1 MNMDPLYVGP
11 SQNQQAWRAA
21 LFGKDD
27 ALLSQ
32 LAESEPPGITHFE
45 IGTYINGL
53 YRMTQMPFSQ
63 DHDVR
68 PDVER
73 VLPTVR
79 ATRQR
84 LGWRQRE
91 LDIGLMRWI
100 RRASALSV
108 VIGAGV
114 TMAAG
119 GPSWAELVRLLL
131 KVALEKGHEITQM
144 VPTPDSTPEHAT
156 YERQVIRVE
165 RFKPEAGEEARR
177 VLALIEAWQA
187 DTEALMRGAQ
197 LCYDLFGQHLFTHI
211 TQILYSRA
219 LQTSPIHRAIAELA
233 HAQHVPDRGP
243 GLFPGWDSIIS
254 YNFDDLM
261 GEALTEQQVPH
272 AAWAMRRGE
281 IVGDPDELA
290 KGSDWHQSIFHLHG
304 YTPRRLFLITDVEF
318 VFSTAQYF
326 KVYGGQRSGIID
338 HALNQ
343 YLANPV
349 HVSLYV
355 GCSFSDEAMNDLL
368 REAARRYPGRFHFAL
383 LRLPDVLRGQEPTS
397 DQLEDV
403 SARYHDMGVQPI
415 WVHDYDEIP
424 EIIRSLK

>member
-11 SQNQQAWRAA
+11 SQNRQAWHAA
-21 LFGKDD
+21 LSGQDD

-32 LAESEPPGITHFE
+32 LAEGEPPGVAHFE
-45 IGTYINGL
+45 IATYINGL
-53 YRMTQMPFSQ
+53 YRMTQHPFFQ
-63 DHDVR
+63 GRDVR

-73 VLPTVR
+73 VLPTVHAIR
-79 ATRQR
+79 RR

-144 VPTPDSTPEHAT
+144 VPTPDSTPGHET

-165 RFKPEAGEEARR
+165 RFKPEAEEEARH
-177 VLALIEAWQA
+177 VLALIEMQQA

-197 LCYDLFGQHLFTHI
+197 LCYDLFSQHLFTHI
-211 TQILYSRA
+211 TQILYPRA
-219 LQTSPIHRAIAELA
+219 PQPSPIHRAIAELA
-233 HAQHVPDRGP
+233 YAQHVPDRGP

-272 AAWAMRRGE
+272 AAWAMRGGE

-290 KGSDWHQSIFHLHG
+290 KGSDWHQPIFHLHG
-304 YTPRRLFLITDVEF
+304 YTPRRLFLITNVEF

-338 HALNQ
+338 RALNQ

-349 HVSLYV
+349 HVSLYI

-383 LRLPDVLRGQEPTS
+383 LRLPGVLRGQEPTS
-397 DQLEDV
+397 DQLEAA
-403 SARYHDMGVQPI
+403 SARYRDMGVQPI

>member
-1 MNMDPLYVGP
+1 MDPLHVGP
-11 SQNQQAWRAA
+11 AQNRTAWQAA

-27 ALLSQ
+27 ALLAQ
-32 LAESEPPGITHFE
+32 LAESEPPGETHFE
-45 IGTYINGL
+45 IATYINGL
-53 YRMTQMPFSQ
+53 YRMTQHPFFQ
-63 DHDVR
+63 GRDVR

-73 VLPTVR
+73 VLPTVHAIR
-79 ATRQR
+79 RR

-144 VPTPDSTPEHAT
+144 VPTPDSTPGHET

-165 RFKPEAGEEARR
+165 RFKPEAEEEARR
-177 VLALIEAWQA
+177 VLALIEMQQA

-197 LCYDLFGQHLFTHI
+197 LCYDLFSQHLFTHI

-219 LQTSPIHRAIAELA
+219 PQPSPIHRAIAELA

-272 AAWAMRRGE
+272 AAWAMRGGE

-290 KGSDWHQSIFHLHG
+290 RKSDWHQPMLHLHG
-304 YTPRRLFLITDVEF
+304 YTPRRLFFITNVEF

-338 HALNQ
+338 RALNQ

-349 HVSLYV
+349 HVSLYI

-383 LRLPDVLRGQEPTS
+383 LRLPGVLRGQEPTS
-397 DQLEDV
+397 DQLEAA

-424 EIIRSLK
+424 EIVRRLK

>member
-1 MNMDPLYVGP
+1 MDPLYVGP

-32 LAESEPPGITHFE
+32 LAESEPPGVTHFE

-63 DHDVR
+63 GHDVR

-79 ATRQR
+79 AIRQR

-144 VPTPDSTPEHAT
+144 SPTPDSTPE
-156 YERQVIRVE
+156 Q
-165 RFKPEAGEEARR
+165 RR
-177 VLALIEAWQA
+177 
-187 DTEALMRGAQ
+187 M
-197 LCYDLFGQHLFTHI
+197 
-211 TQILYSRA
+211 
-219 LQTSPIHRAIAELA
+219 
-233 HAQHVPDRGP
+233 
-243 GLFPGWDSIIS
+243 
-254 YNFDDLM
+254 
-261 GEALTEQQVPH
+261 
-272 AAWAMRRGE
+272 
-281 IVGDPDELA
+281 
-290 KGSDWHQSIFHLHG
+290 
-304 YTPRRLFLITDVEF
+304 
-318 VFSTAQYF
+318 
-326 KVYGGQRSGIID
+326 
-338 HALNQ
+338 
-343 YLANPV
+343 
-349 HVSLYV
+349 
-355 GCSFSDEAMNDLL
+355 
-368 REAARRYPGRFHFAL
+368 
-383 LRLPDVLRGQEPTS
+383 
-397 DQLEDV
+397 
-403 SARYHDMGVQPI
+403 SAR
-415 WVHDYDEIP
+415 
-424 EIIRSLK
+424 

>member
-1 MNMDPLYVGP
+1 MDPLYVGP
-11 SQNQQAWRAA
+11 SQNQQAWHAA
-21 LFGKDD
+21 LSGQDET
-27 ALLSQ
+27 LLSQ
-32 LAESEPPGITHFE
+32 LAESEPPGVTHFE
-45 IGTYINGL
+45 IATYINGL
-53 YRMTQMPFSQ
+53 YRMTQNPFFQ
-63 DHDVR
+63 DRDVR

-73 VLPTVR
+73 VLPTVQ
-79 ATRQR
+79 AIRQR

-91 LDIGLMRWI
+91 LDISLMRWI

-144 VPTPDSTPEHAT
+144 VPTPDSTSEHET

-165 RFKPEAGEEARR
+165 RFKPEAKEEARR
-177 VLALIEAWQA
+177 VLTLIETQQA

-219 LQTSPIHRAIAELA
+219 SQPSPIHRAVAELA
-233 HAQHVPDRGP
+233 HAQRVPDRGP

-254 YNFDDLM
+254 YNFDNLM

-272 AAWAMRRGE
+272 AAWAMRGGE

-290 KGSDWHQSIFHLHG
+290 KGSDWHQPIIHLHG
-304 YTPRRLFLITDVEF
+304 YTPRRLFLITKVEF

-338 HALNQ
+338 RALNQ

-368 REAARRYPGRFHFAL
+368 REAAQRYPGRCHFAL
-383 LRLPDVLRGQEPTS
+383 LRLPDVLRRQEPTS
-397 DQLEDV
+397 DQLEAA

>member
-1 MNMDPLYVGP
+1 MDPLYVGP
-11 SQNQQAWRAA
+11 SQNRQAWRAA
-21 LFGKDD
+21 LSGQDD
-27 ALLSQ
+27 ALLPQ
-32 LAESEPPGITHFE
+32 LAEGEPPGVAHFE
-45 IGTYINGL
+45 IATYINGL
-53 YRMTQMPFSQ
+53 YRMTQNPFFQ
-63 DHDVR
+63 GRDVR

-73 VLPTVR
+73 VLPTVYAIR
-79 ATRQR
+79 RR

-100 RRASALSV
+100 RRASALSL

-144 VPTPDSTPEHAT
+144 VPTPDSTPGHET
-156 YERQVIRVE
+156 YKRQVIRVE
-165 RFKPEAGEEARR
+165 RFKPEAEEEARR
-177 VLALIEAWQA
+177 VLALIEMQQA

-197 LCYDLFGQHLFTHI
+197 LCYDLFSQHLFTHI

-219 LQTSPIHRAIAELA
+219 PQPSPIHRAIAELA

-254 YNFDDLM
+254 YNFDDLL

-272 AAWAMRRGE
+272 AAWAMRGGE

-290 KGSDWHQSIFHLHG
+290 KGSDWHQPIFHLHG
-304 YTPRRLFLITDVEF
+304 YTPRRLFLITNVEF

-338 HALNQ
+338 RALNQ

-349 HVSLYV
+349 HVSLYI

-383 LRLPDVLRGQEPTS
+383 LRLPGVLRGQEPTS
-397 DQLEDV
+397 DQLEAA

-424 EIIRSLK
+424 EIIRSLR

>member
-1 MNMDPLYVGP
+1 MEPLHVGP
-11 SQNQQAWRAA
+11 SQNQQAWHAA
-21 LFGKDD
+21 LSGKDD

-32 LAESEPPGITHFE
+32 LAESEPPGVTHFQ
-45 IGTYINGL
+45 IATYINGL
-53 YRMTQMPFSQ
+53 YRMTQHPFYQ
-63 DHDVR
+63 GQDVR

-73 VLPTVR
+73 VLPVVH
-79 ATRQR
+79 AIRQR

-131 KVALEKGHEITQM
+131 EVALEKGHEITQM
-144 VPTPDSTPEHAT
+144 VPAPDSTPEHET

-165 RFKPEAGEEARR
+165 RLEPDAEEEAKRI
-177 VLALIEAWQA
+177 LALIEAWQA

-211 TQILYSRA
+211 TQILYPRA
-219 LQTSPIHRAIAELA
+219 PQPGPIHRAIAELA

-243 GLFPGWDSIIS
+243 GLFPGWDSIVS

-290 KGSDWHQSIFHLHG
+290 RKSDWHQPILHLHG

-318 VFSTAQYF
+318 VFSTSQYF
-326 KVYGGQRSGIID
+326 KVYEGQRGGIID
-338 HALNQ
+338 RALNQ

-368 REAARRYPGRFHFAL
+368 REAAQRYPGRFHFAL
-383 LRLPDVLRGQEPTS
+383 LRLPNELRGGEPTS
-397 DQLEDV
+397 DQLEAA

-415 WVHDYDEIP
+415 WVHEYDEIP

>member
-1 MNMDPLYVGP
+1 MEPLHVGP
-11 SQNQQAWRAA
+11 SQNQQAWHAA
-21 LFGKDD
+21 LSGQDD

-32 LAESEPPGITHFE
+32 LAESEPPGVTHFQ
-45 IGTYINGL
+45 IATYINGL
-53 YRMTQMPFSQ
+53 YRMTQHPFYQ
-63 DHDVR
+63 GHDVR

-73 VLPTVR
+73 VLPTVH
-79 ATRQR
+79 AIRQR

-144 VPTPDSTPEHAT
+144 VPAPDSTPEHET

-165 RFKPEAGEEARR
+165 RFKPEAEEEARR
-177 VLALIEAWQA
+177 VLALIEARQA

-219 LQTSPIHRAIAELA
+219 PQPSPIHRAIAELA

-261 GEALTEQQVPH
+261 GDALTEQQVPH
-272 AAWAMRRGE
+272 AAWAMRGGE

-290 KGSDWHQSIFHLHG
+290 RKSDWHQPILHLHG

-318 VFSTAQYF
+318 VFSTSQYF
-326 KVYGGQRSGIID
+326 KVYEGQRSGIID
-338 HALNQ
+338 RALNQ

-368 REAARRYPGRFHFAL
+368 REAAQRYPGRFHFAL
-383 LRLPDVLRGQEPTS
+383 LRLPNELRGGEPTP
-397 DQLEDV
+397 DQLEAA

-415 WVHDYDEIP
+415 WVHEYDEIP
-424 EIIRSLK
+424 EMIRSLK

>member
-1 MNMDPLYVGP
+1 MDPLYVGP
-11 SQNQQAWRAA
+11 SQNRQAWRAA
-21 LFGKDD
+21 LSGQDD
-27 ALLSQ
+27 ALLPQ
-32 LAESEPPGITHFE
+32 LAEGEPPGVAHFE
-45 IGTYINGL
+45 IATYINGL
-53 YRMTQMPFSQ
+53 YRMTQNPFFQ
-63 DHDVR
+63 GRDVR

-73 VLPTVR
+73 VLPTVYAIR
-79 ATRQR
+79 RR

-100 RRASALSV
+100 RRASALSL

-144 VPTPDSTPEHAT
+144 VPTPDSTPGHET
-156 YERQVIRVE
+156 YKRQVIRVE
-165 RFKPEAGEEARR
+165 RFKPEAEEEARR
-177 VLALIEAWQA
+177 VLALIEMQQA

-197 LCYDLFGQHLFTHI
+197 LCYDLFSQHLFTHI

-219 LQTSPIHRAIAELA
+219 PQPSPIHRAIAELA

-254 YNFDDLM
+254 YNFDDLL

-272 AAWAMRRGE
+272 AAWAMRGGE

-290 KGSDWHQSIFHLHG
+290 KGSDWHQPIFHLHG
-304 YTPRRLFLITDVEF
+304 YTPRRLFLITNVEF

-338 HALNQ
+338 RALNQ

-349 HVSLYV
+349 HVSLYI

-368 REAARRYPGRFHFAL
+368 REATRRYPGRFHFAL
-383 LRLPDVLRGQEPTS
+383 LRLPGVLRGQEPTS
-397 DQLEDV
+397 DQLEAA

-424 EIIRSLK
+424 EIIRSLR